1 MKKIF
6 LIVSILTNVVFL
18 YAQFTVKVEIP
29 QGYQAKDAY
38 LYTVNG
44 SKDILS
50 SKAMA
55 QGQFF
60 TFKHSKNYMGLMK
73 VYFPKTNHSLNL
85 ISENKDV
92 SLAFRTKNKKIGQV
106 VFHDEANQ
114 LMNKVQDRQKK
125 LELIYPALLQIG
137 EYYQPES
144 DFGIALNKEIA
155 SLETQVPIEASK
167 NPFVSF
173 YHENYT
179 KFLVTQAG
187 KPRVSKDDIIGFLNK
202 ANELL
207 ESSLLMKPVL
217 INYLKMTSANTINE
231 DTDKLINTIGTD
243 SPRGQTVLSEL
254 IDIFGMYGME
264 AQKEKYLAVAK
275 NLKCTINDR
284 LLNTININEN
294 IAIGAK
300 MSDTK
305 FTNPVNTKAKSIH
318 EVKADKKIILFWS
331 STCTHCEK
339 ELPEIIAKYNQLK
352 ANHIEVIAL
361 SLDSDK
367 DVYQDKIKNLPW
379 INDSELKGWNSSY
392 SELYNISATPTFF
405 IVDHQNK
412 IIAKP
417 NSFADAI
424 KFLKLK

>member
-155 SLETQVPIEASK
+155 ALETQVPIEASK

-284 LLNTININEN
+284 LLNTININES

-305 FTNPVNTKAKSIH
+305 FANPVNTKAKSIH

-424 KFLKLK
+424 KFLNLK